1 MSDVDLCVWVEN
13 ACTYKETGVAAKCSR
28 EQLGSKISTRE
39 QGQQGIV
46 EGEEEDQH
54 YNVVIV

>member
-1 MSDVDLCVWVEN
+1 MFF
-13 ACTYKETGVAAKCSR
+13 TETGVADTGSW
-28 EQLGSKISTRE
+28 EQPGSKRAKRK